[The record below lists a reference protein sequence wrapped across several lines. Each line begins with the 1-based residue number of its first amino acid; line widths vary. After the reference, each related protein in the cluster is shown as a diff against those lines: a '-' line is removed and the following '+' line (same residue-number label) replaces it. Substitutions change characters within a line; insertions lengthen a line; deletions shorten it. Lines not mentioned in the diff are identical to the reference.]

1 MKKITIKIDN
11 YNLNSIDNALKEAN
25 EYLNNKNPDKVYSN
39 LTIVEERKNIGFRD
53 FANEFVKKNNLES
66 I

>member
-11 YNLNSIDNALKEAN
+11 YNLNSIDVALKEAN
-25 EYLNNKNPDKVYSN
+25 EYLNNKNPDKVYNN
-39 LTIVEERKNIGFRD
+39 LTIIEERKNIGFHD
-53 FANEFVKKNNLES
+53 FANQFINKNNLEP